1 MLNNNACSEAVDW
14 SDKIQFRIPP
24 AGGSDEMKFLAY
36 GDMGKAPRDAST
48 EHYIQVRV
56 GVHSRVC
63 VCVCVVVVV
72 TIINLDD
79 LSHNL
84 LINET

>member
-14 SDKIQFRIPP
+14 SDKIQFRTPP

-48 EHYIQVRV
+48 EHYIQVHV
-56 GVHSRVC
+56 GVHSRGVR
-63 VCVCVVVVV
+63 VVAVVV
-72 TIINLDD
+72 TIINLDG

>member
-14 SDKIQFRIPP
+14 SDKIQFRTPP

-56 GVHSRVC
+56 GVHSRGVC
-63 VCVCVVVVV
+63 ACVVVAVV

-79 LSHNL
+79 LSHDL